1 MNYWLMKSEPDVFGI
16 DHLQKR
22 PNKTEPWDGV
32 RNYQARNMLR
42 DQMKKGDKAFFYHSN
57 CDEPGIVGLMTIV
70 KSGYADATA
79 FNPESKYFDPKA
91 TDDNP
96 RWYRVDVKFQKKF
109 KHSISLKELKS
120 YKQLQGMMVLQKGSR
135 LSITPVTE
143 AQWDFIVKLAQG

>member
-22 PNKTEPWDGV
+22 PDKTEPWDGV
-32 RNYQARNMLR
+32 RNYQARNMMR

-57 CDEPGIVGLMTIV
+57 CDEPGIVGIMTIV
-70 KSGYADATA
+70 KAGYPDSTM

-91 TDDNP
+91 SDENP

-109 KHSISLKELKS
+109 KHAISLKELKS
-120 YKQLQGMMVLQKGSR
+120 YKQLQGMAVLAKGSR

-143 AQWDFIVKLAQG
+143 AQWNFITGLSA